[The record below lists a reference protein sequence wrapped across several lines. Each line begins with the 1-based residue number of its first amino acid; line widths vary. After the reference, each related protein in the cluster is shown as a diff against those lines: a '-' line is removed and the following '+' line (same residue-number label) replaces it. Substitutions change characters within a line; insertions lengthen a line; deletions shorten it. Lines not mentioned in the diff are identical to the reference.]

1 LQDIEAWLSRF
12 VNSPD
17 FSKALESEITLLD
30 KPSERLRVRMELL
43 SYVVPKVK
51 GIDPTPDNADKDV
64 SVTYVKDDAK

>member
-1 LQDIEAWLSRF
+1 MSIEKWLAEY
-12 VNSPD
+12 VNSEN
-17 FSKALESEITLLD
+17 FSQALESEIALLD

-51 GIDPTPDNADKDV
+51 GVDPIPENQDKEI